1 MSKFFDE
8 TIQGLL
14 EAAFIENKRK
24 ELIYE
29 DDHFEIPEEYKNMT
43 IEELREAKEKL
54 LSQIRPA
61 TEEEIQSVEDYIG
74 SISESIGI
82 NFHVFYDNFDTPSVC
97 NQCNNNPKNGGS
109 GICNCTLGLQTIY

>member
-8 TIQGLL
+8 TMQGLL
-14 EAAFIENKRK
+14 ESAFIENKRK

-54 LSQIRPA
+54 LSQMRPA
-61 TEEEIQSVEDYIG
+61 TEKEIQSVEDYIG
-74 SISESIGI
+74 SISESTGI
-82 NFHVFYDNFDTPSVC
+82 NFHFDTPSVC

-109 GICNCTLGLQTIY
+109 GICNCTLGQQTIY